1 MSMMM
6 MLVIAV
12 LCRNAVRSAS
22 DNIFGSLL

>member
-6 MLVIAV
+6 ILMIAV

-22 DNIFGSLL
+22 DNIFVSLM